1 MTKKHIPFAKTATI
15 HKSQKFIS
23 IEALSGASGLKYREE
38 PGYRVYLAPEAANE
52 ALGQALLAALDRSR
66 FIDPSEHEF
75 YEPGRAMRAYENW
88 QKDFMMRCGYKSKR
102 DAYKS
107 MDWCLAK
114 ASGQTITI
122 QPHRRNKPGSWRS
135 LPADRTVEI
144 SATTNEAALGAA
156 LRLALERCE

>member
-1 MTKKHIPFAKTATI
+1 
-15 HKSQKFIS
+15 
-23 IEALSGASGLKYREE
+23 
-38 PGYRVYLAPEAANE
+38 
-52 ALGQALLAALDRSR
+52 
-66 FIDPSEHEF
+66 
-75 YEPGRAMRAYENW
+75 MRAYENW
-88 QKDFMMRCGYKSKR
+88 QKDFMMRYGYKSKR